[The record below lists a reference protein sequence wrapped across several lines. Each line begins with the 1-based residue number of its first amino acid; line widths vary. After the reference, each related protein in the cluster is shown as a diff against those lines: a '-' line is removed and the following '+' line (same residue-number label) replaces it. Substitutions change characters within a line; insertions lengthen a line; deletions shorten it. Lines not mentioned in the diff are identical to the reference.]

1 MIQDNQQMLRKKDDL
16 NRKRCSPVLLE
27 LLLVY
32 ILSSFLQIKQQTY
45 FTIFRI
51 VTVVLQVTTLPLTPC
66 PVKDIVVFLAEK
78 LFKSRIFHCF

>member
-45 FTIFRI
+45 FTIFNNCDSSSTSYNSSFNTMPSERY
-51 VTVVLQVTTLPLTPC
+51 C
-66 PVKDIVVFLAEK
+66 RF
-78 LFKSRIFHCF
+78 SS